1 MKDPNSFG
9 LNNIEITNKQLNRNN
24 KIQNWLKNNRIRP
37 KNVLNDDE
45 WYWLHEVT

>member
-37 KNVLNDDE
+37 KMF
-45 WYWLHEVT
+45 